1 MNIKV
6 RFISVISAAL
16 LLTGCARNTETESG
30 SSSVP
35 DSVKSSDTSSVSPST
50 ATDTSS
56 AIGTSTATSTSSS
69 TNTLSSSSTSSN
81 SAATYPEEF
90 KISDY
95 MSGFDDVEPVGV
107 EYVDPDSISCDET
120 IIEQALEV
128 YKNSECFSEAI
139 ESAYDRFQVENG
151 QLIPRDAE
159 LIKDEKMLSSY
170 MDMWGNMLSVNDSN
184 EIEIGT
190 SAVYGFTAKLDG
202 IHDESIV
209 VLESYLPAGFM
220 EYSGTTVFYPV
231 VYINADGE
239 ATVIELLSRQT
250 LQNITRIEFADG
262 TIQLLVESG
271 HTTGTQRSIVY
282 SFNDGKPIEELCFSN
297 IWREG
302 SVFFGGFD
310 SNTPSK
316 AFFRYGNEYCML
328 EAVQPSKAISD
339 MLCADNNILE
349 TIPDA
354 AKEIADGNVYVIGGK
369 YVSFK
374 TQRKTFEFVNGSFQ
388 MRSSYISNAKEYILT
403 RSNDYWD
410 FEGIEVSAYNINLD
424 K

>member
-6 RFISVISAAL
+6 GFISVISAAL
-16 LLTGCARNTETESG
+16 LLTGCAGNTETESG

-35 DSVKSSDTSSVSPST
+35 DPEKSSETSSVSQST

-69 TNTLSSSSTSSN
+69 SLTSSSST
-81 SAATYPEEF
+81 ATYPEEF

-95 MSGFDDVEPVGV
+95 MSGFEDVEPVEFV
-107 EYVDPDSISCDET
+107 FSEVKSNLCNDSI
-120 IIEQALEV
+120 IEKALEV
-128 YKNSECFSEAI
+128 YKNSEYFSEAI
-139 ESAYDRFQVENG
+139 ESAYDRFQAENG
-151 QLIPRDAE
+151 QLIPRNDE
-159 LIKDEKMLSSY
+159 LRKDEKTLSIY

-388 MRSSYISNAKEYILT
+388 MRSSYISNGDEYSLT
-403 RSNDYWD
+403 RSEDYWD
-410 FEGIEVSAYNINLD
+410 WGDFEVSVYNINLD

>member
-6 RFISVISAAL
+6 GFISVISAAL
-16 LLTGCARNTETESG
+16 LLTGCAGNTETESG

-35 DSVKSSDTSSVSPST
+35 DPEKSSETSSVSQST

-69 TNTLSSSSTSSN
+69 SLTSSSST
-81 SAATYPEEF
+81 ATYPEEF

-95 MSGFDDVEPVGV
+95 MSGFEDVEPVEFV
-107 EYVDPDSISCDET
+107 FSEVKSNLCDDSI
-120 IIEQALEV
+120 IEKALEV
-128 YKNSECFSEAI
+128 YKNSEYFSEAI
-139 ESAYDRFQVENG
+139 ESAYDRFQAENG
-151 QLIPRDAE
+151 QLIPRNDE
-159 LIKDEKMLSSY
+159 LRKDEKTLSIY

-231 VYINADGE
+231 VYINTDGE
-239 ATVIELLSRQT
+239 ATVIKLLSRQT

-262 TIQLLVESG
+262 TIQLLVRSG

-282 SFNDGKPIEELCFSN
+282 SFMDGKPIEELCFSN
-297 IWREG
+297 IWRED

-339 MLCADNNILE
+339 MLCADKNILE
-349 TIPDA
+349 AIPDA

-388 MRSSYISNAKEYILT
+388 MRSSYISNGDEYSLT
-403 RSNDYWD
+403 RSEDYWD
-410 FEGIEVSAYNINLD
+410 WGDFEVSVYNINLD

>member
-6 RFISVISAAL
+6 GFISVISAAL
-16 LLTGCARNTETESG
+16 LLTGCAGNTETESG

-35 DSVKSSDTSSVSPST
+35 DPEKSSETSSVSQST

-69 TNTLSSSSTSSN
+69 SLTSSSST
-81 SAATYPEEF
+81 ATYPEEF

-95 MSGFDDVEPVGV
+95 MSGFEDVEPVEFV
-107 EYVDPDSISCDET
+107 FSEVKSNLCDDSI
-120 IIEQALEV
+120 IEKALEV
-128 YKNSECFSEAI
+128 YKNSEYFSEAI
-139 ESAYDRFQVENG
+139 ESAYDRFQAENG
-151 QLIPRDAE
+151 QLIPRNDE
-159 LIKDEKMLSSY
+159 LRKDEKTLSIY

-231 VYINADGE
+231 VYINTDGE

-262 TIQLLVESG
+262 TIQLLVRSG

-282 SFNDGKPIEELCFSN
+282 SFMDGKPIEELCFSN
-297 IWREG
+297 IWRED

-339 MLCADNNILE
+339 MLCADKNILE
-349 TIPDA
+349 AIPDA

-388 MRSSYISNAKEYILT
+388 MRSSYISNGDEYSLT
-403 RSNDYWD
+403 RSEDYWD
-410 FEGIEVSAYNINLD
+410 WGDFEVSVYNINLD

>member
-6 RFISVISAAL
+6 GFISVISATL
-16 LLTGCARNTETESG
+16 LLTGCAGNTETESG

-35 DSVKSSDTSSVSPST
+35 DPEKSSETSSVSQST

-69 TNTLSSSSTSSN
+69 SLTSSSST
-81 SAATYPEEF
+81 ATYPKEF

-95 MSGFDDVEPVGV
+95 MSGFEDVEPVEFV
-107 EYVDPDSISCDET
+107 FSEVKSNLCDDSI
-120 IIEQALEV
+120 IEKALEV
-128 YKNSECFSEAI
+128 YKNSEYFSEAI
-139 ESAYDRFQVENG
+139 ESAYDRFQAENG
-151 QLIPRDAE
+151 QLIPRNDE
-159 LIKDEKMLSSY
+159 LRKDEKTLSIY

-231 VYINADGE
+231 VYINTDGE

-262 TIQLLVESG
+262 TIQLLVRSG

-282 SFNDGKPIEELCFSN
+282 SFMDGKPIEELCFSN
-297 IWREG
+297 IWRED

-339 MLCADNNILE
+339 MLCADKNILE
-349 TIPDA
+349 AIPDA

-388 MRSSYISNAKEYILT
+388 MRSSYISNGDEYSLT
-403 RSNDYWD
+403 RSEDYWD
-410 FEGIEVSAYNINLD
+410 WGDFEVSAYNINLD